1 MAAPAGLVVPVVRA
15 ADAATITTIAARTR
29 DLAERAAERRLSAA
43 ELSGGTFT
51 VSNLGMFGV
60 DHFTA
65 IINPPQGAILAVGG
79 IREELTLVDERANV
93 HRRISY
99 TLTADHR
106 IIDGAL
112 GAQFLATLTHLLEEP
127 LQLLL

>member
-1 MAAPAGLVVPVVRA
+1 
-15 ADAATITTIAARTR
+15 
-29 DLAERAAERRLSAA
+29 
-43 ELSGGTFT
+43 
-51 VSNLGMFGV
+51 MFGV

-65 IINPPQGAILAVGG
+65 IINPPQGAILAIGG
-79 IREELTLVDERANV
+79 IREELKLADERVIV